1 MVAEIG
7 PPARPGADAWAR
19 RWARGGAFA
28 TVRPTGSRTVQ
39 ITFVRH
45 PDAPDRIY
53 VVRDDGTEVSWSF
66 PSFGEGLPHDLVHLL
81 LERRF
86 GLRQGFWG
94 RVAAGVDVARINAA
108 ANRKGGKDKYA
119 GFGDDLRELML
130 AEALAGA
137 PWSLVELDDAAL
149 LEQLTATMAETEA
162 EAPALTVEL
171 VARIRAELEQVR
183 QQWRAQAPKGS
194 LRFEFP

>member
-1 MVAEIG
+1 M
-7 PPARPGADAWAR
+7 PLLPYAR
-19 RWARGGAFA
+19 
-28 TVRPTGSRTVQ
+28 TGTTVQ

-66 PSFGEGLPHDLVHLL
+66 PSYGEGLPHDLVHLL

-94 RVAAGVDVARINAA
+94 RVADGVDVARINAA
-108 ANRKGGKDKYA
+108 ANREGGKGKYA
-119 GFGDDLRELML
+119 GFGDDLRELYL

-137 PWSLVELDDAAL
+137 PWSLAELDDAAL
-149 LEQLTATMAETEA
+149 LQMLHAQVSSTGAP
-162 EAPALTVEL
+162 APALSVAL
-171 VARIRAELEQVR
+171 VTEIRAELEAVR
-183 QQWRAQAPKGS
+183 QRWRAQAPKGA